1 MAHSGH
7 AIRLQTDHLGNAR
20 GLSRLALRM
29 AERLSCRE
37 RALGR
42 HQPAGVWSAV
52 HSQPSLSD
60 SLSAW
65 INRFFIA
72 ACLTAFQWGLGGLI
86 VAISQDGIT
95 SATVYA
101 VEAALMGGAA
111 TRGFMFP
118 AAALTQ
124 VYVVSGM
131 LTLFNL
137 GVGQYMLAALT
148 LLYSYY
154 QSVFVSSVVKI
165 KLSEI
170 ATDRQNHA
178 LFLALKRANA
188 DLAWANKKLSEI
200 ATTDALTGIANRR
213 SFDAE
218 LSRRWEQAT
227 AARAPLSLLMV
238 DVDHFKRFND
248 THGHPVGDRCLELV
262 ASAIAS
268 AASDPAVHTARYGG
282 EEFALIIPG
291 GNLPVARAVAERL
304 RAAVRK
310 IAVPVGEGRTVRV
323 TVSIGIGFLTPSDES
338 GDELLIAMADQALYR
353 AKQCGRDCIQV
364 TAASQGGRPLTED
377 VSDFGP

>member
-1 MAHSGH
+1 
-7 AIRLQTDHLGNAR
+7 
-20 GLSRLALRM
+20 
-29 AERLSCRE
+29 
-37 RALGR
+37 
-42 HQPAGVWSAV
+42 
-52 HSQPSLSD
+52 
-60 SLSAW
+60 
-65 INRFFIA
+65 
-72 ACLTAFQWGLGGLI
+72 
-86 VAISQDGIT
+86 
-95 SATVYA
+95 
-101 VEAALMGGAA
+101 
-111 TRGFMFP
+111 
-118 AAALTQ
+118 
-124 VYVVSGM
+124 
-131 LTLFNL
+131 
-137 GVGQYMLAALT
+137 
-148 LLYSYY
+148 
-154 QSVFVSSVVKI
+154 
-165 KLSEI
+165 
-170 ATDRQNHA
+170 
-178 LFLALKRANA
+178 
-188 DLAWANKKLSEI
+188 
-200 ATTDALTGIANRR
+200 
-213 SFDAE
+213 
-218 LSRRWEQAT
+218 
-227 AARAPLSLLMV
+227 MV